1 MELKL
6 VTFETDLTQFLVEA
20 DNYAD
25 AIQFAMDANR
35 EYGNTT
41 EIMEDVEDVSNYS
54 VEDVSFNLLSEM
66 FLREDCCGR
75 CAGAIVF
82 ND

>member
-6 VTFETDLTQFLVEA
+6 VTFETDLTQFLVETN
-20 DNYAD
+20 DYAE
-25 AIQFAMDANR
+25 AIQLAMDANR

-41 EIMEDVEDVSNYS
+41 EIMDEVEDASNYS
-54 VEDVSFNLLSEM
+54 VEDINFDLLSEM
-66 FLREDCCGR
+66 FLREDCSGR